1 MGCNKSKE
9 EWEKHVVDSIHM
21 STRTTRNK
29 IESKCKN
36 LVVVFV
42 GGSITTTNFG

>member
-1 MGCNKSKE
+1 MGCNISKE
-9 EWEKHVVDSIHM
+9 EWERHVVIHM

-29 IESKCKN
+29 KKSKCKN

-42 GGSITTTNFG
+42 GESIITTNFG

>member
-1 MGCNKSKE
+1 MGCNISKE
-9 EWEKHVVDSIHM
+9 EWERHVVDLVHM

-29 IESKCKN
+29 KKSKCKN

-42 GGSITTTNFG
+42 GGSIITTNFG

>member
-1 MGCNKSKE
+1 L
-9 EWEKHVVDSIHM
+9 VHM
-21 STRTTRNK
+21 STRTTRNQK
-29 IESKCKN
+29 NSKCKK